1 MYWVQFVYL
10 QEKTEALNE
19 EEHMFLG
26 LHLCKKYRAPEVVR
40 GGGGTFKK
48 KSFISHTSSSWHLSL
63 LLPFLPDLSHPQVQE
78 NHEMLE
84 QSGRGCLT
92 R

>member
-26 LHLCKKYRAPEVVR
+26 LHLCKKYIAPKLYE
-40 GGGGTFKK
+40 KKKNYLK
-48 KSFISHTSSSWHLSL
+48 KSFISHTSSFWHISL

-78 NHEMLE
+78 NHGML
-84 QSGRGCLT
+84 SSLT
-92 R
+92 EAA